1 MKKKIIA
8 SIVVLTLLFSMLPI
22 YSQATDELRNPR
34 IIGSGSWKTVTYKN
48 ENGLEYSYVY
58 SDPYCATWD
67 CVYFGSYWQKDSDGN
82 IDKTKEKQPIKWRVL
97 SVDGDDLFL
106 LADDSIYKSKYYESN
121 DTRSVYT
128 WKDSIVRNSIQT
140 DFIPNAFT
148 EDEQNDIIETDTTLD
163 DVQTTDKV
171 FLLSEE
177 DGKNKKY
184 GFIKGKAGSTY
195 GGYSKTWVLRCNYNI
210 TSNHGLSIME
220 GYAYDT
226 MNYSGIA
233 TVSYQNN
240 IRPALHL
247 KKSSTHYKKAGTVN
261 IYNEL
266 DVERTPKP
274 APTSKPTKVPA
285 PTATPTPQSQTP
297 KKVVKKVAAPS
308 KPTKVKVKN
317 NKKKTATVTWSK
329 VSGAKGYRVQYAYSA
344 PFSKKT
350 KTVSTNKFVAKKLK
364 KKKTYSFRVRA
375 YKMNGKKKLYGKWS
389 KVVRIK
395 IKK

>member
-8 SIVVLTLLFSMLPI
+8 SIVVLTLLFGMLPI

-34 IIGSGSWKTVTYKN
+34 IIDKVIKTISLGNGYYSTYYN
-48 ENGLEYSYVY
+48 QPCV
-58 SDPYCATWD
+58 TWD
-67 CVYFGSYWQKDSDGN
+67 CVYFGSYWQKDSEGN

-106 LADDSIYKSKYYESN
+106 LADDILSENMRYTKNN
-121 DTRSVYT
+121 DGT
-128 WKDSIVRNSIQT
+128 WENSIVRNWIQT

-148 EDEQNDIIETDTTLD
+148 QDEQNDIIDTN
-163 DVQTTDKV
+163 TTIGDKLTIDKV
-171 FLLSEE
+171 FCISKDEIE
-177 DGKNKKY
+177 TKKY
-184 GFIKGKAGSTY
+184 GFKEKN
-195 GGYSKTWVLRCNYNI
+195 GGNMDAWWLRYNEE
-210 TSNHGLSIME
+210 SS
-220 GYAYDT
+220 YDT
-226 MNYSGIA
+226 THCAYETYYYALIGVESSHG
-233 TVSYQNN
+233 V
-240 IRPALHL
+240 RPALHL

-261 IYNEL
+261 IYNEI
-266 DVERTPKP
+266 DVERTPVP
-274 APTSKPTKVPA
+274 VPTAKPTRVPV
-285 PTATPTPQSQTP
+285 PTATPTSQSQTP

-308 KPTKVKVKN
+308 KPQKVKVKN

-329 VSGAKGYRVQYAYSA
+329 VSGAKGYQAQYAYSA

>member
-34 IIGSGSWKTVTYKN
+34 MFDNYGN
-48 ENGLEYSYVY
+48 EIYIYPGCV
-58 SDPYCATWD
+58 TWD
-67 CVYFGSYWQKDSDGN
+67 CVYFGSYWQKDSEGN

-106 LADDSIYKSKYYESN
+106 LADESICKMRYYNISIDGGIRE
-121 DTRSVYT
+121 YT
-128 WKDSIVRNSIQT
+128 WRDSIVRDWIRT
-140 DFIPNAFT
+140 DFVKNAFT
-148 EDEQNDIIETDTTLD
+148 EEESNDIVETDTTLD
-163 DVQTTDKV
+163 DILTTDKV
-171 FLLSEE
+171 YLLSKKELE
-177 DGKNKKY
+177 RKY
-184 GFIKGKAGSTY
+184 GFNNFNDNSNNHSSNWI
-195 GGYSKTWVLRCNYNI
+195 LRTNVNYD
-210 TSNHGLSIME
+210 HGLL
-220 GYAYDT
+220 GTYNT
-226 MNYSGIA
+226 NGNIA
-233 TVSYQNN
+233 TGSVFYKDG

-261 IYNEL
+261 IYNEI

-274 APTSKPTKVPA
+274 LPTMIPTQTPTPTS
-285 PTATPTPQSQTP
+285 TPTPQSP
-297 KKVVKKVAAPS
+297 KKVVKKVTAPS

-317 NKKKTATVTWSK
+317 SKKKTATVTWSK

-350 KTVSTNKFVAKKLK
+350 KTVSTNKFIVKKLK

>member
-1 MKKKIIA
+1 MMKKRIVASVVALVLIIG
-8 SIVVLTLLFSMLPI
+8 LLPI
-22 YSQATDELRNPR
+22 YSQASDELKNPR
-34 IIGSGSWKTVTYKN
+34 VFDNYGN
-48 ENGLEYSYVY
+48 EIYIYPG
-58 SDPYCATWD
+58 CATWD
-67 CVYFGSYWQKDSDGN
+67 CVYFGSYWQKDSNGN
-82 IDKTKEKQPIKWRVL
+82 IDKTSEKKPIKWRVL

-106 LADDSIYKSKYYESN
+106 LADESIYKGEYKKDPEGYWGAPLSTTWMKSDIKNWIDNDFSKEAFSSDEFN
-121 DTRSVYT
+121 DILETNTMDKISILSETDLKSEYGFVISERHTGLIVSDAWWLRSAPSYNINCT
-128 WKDSIVRNSIQT
+128 WIKDYNTYIHT
-140 DFIPNAFT
+140 DNPNA
-148 EDEQNDIIETDTTLD
+148 
-163 DVQTTDKV
+163 KH
-171 FLLSEE
+171 
-177 DGKNKKY
+177 Y
-184 GFIKGKAGSTY
+184 
-195 GGYSKTWVLRCNYNI
+195 
-210 TSNHGLSIME
+210 
-220 GYAYDT
+220 
-226 MNYSGIA
+226 
-233 TVSYQNN
+233 

-261 IYNEL
+261 IYDEL

-274 APTSKPTKVPA
+274 LPTMIPTQ
-285 PTATPTPQSQTP
+285 TPTPTSTPTPQTP

-329 VSGAKGYRVQYAYSA
+329 VSGAKGYQVQYAYSA

-375 YKMNGKKKLYGKWS
+375 YKMNCKKKLYGKWS

>member
-8 SIVVLTLLFSMLPI
+8 SVVVLTLLFSMLPI

-34 IIGSGSWKTVTYKN
+34 IIDKVIKTISLGNGYYSTYYN
-48 ENGLEYSYVY
+48 QPCV
-58 SDPYCATWD
+58 TWD

-106 LADDSIYKSKYYESN
+106 LADESIYKGEYKKDPEGYWGAPLSTTWMESDIKNWIDNDFSKEAFSSDEFN
-121 DTRSVYT
+121 DILETNTMDKISILSETDLKSEYGFVISERHTGLIVSDAWWLRSAPSYNINCT
-128 WKDSIVRNSIQT
+128 WIQDYNTYIHT
-140 DFIPNAFT
+140 DNPNA
-148 EDEQNDIIETDTTLD
+148 
-163 DVQTTDKV
+163 KH
-171 FLLSEE
+171 
-177 DGKNKKY
+177 Y
-184 GFIKGKAGSTY
+184 
-195 GGYSKTWVLRCNYNI
+195 
-210 TSNHGLSIME
+210 
-220 GYAYDT
+220 
-226 MNYSGIA
+226 
-233 TVSYQNN
+233 

-261 IYNEL
+261 IYNEI

-274 APTSKPTKVPA
+274 LPTMIPTQTPTPTS
-285 PTATPTPQSQTP
+285 TPTPQSQTP

>member
-8 SIVVLTLLFSMLPI
+8 SIVVLTLLFGMLPI
-22 YSQATDELRNPR
+22 YSQASDELRNPR
-34 IIGSGSWKTVTYKN
+34 IIDKVIKTISLGNGYYSTYYN
-48 ENGLEYSYVY
+48 QPCV
-58 SDPYCATWD
+58 TWD
-67 CVYFGSYWQKDSDGN
+67 CVYFGNYWQKDSEGN
-82 IDKTKEKQPIKWRVL
+82 IDKTSEKQPIKWRVL

-106 LADDSIYKSKYYESN
+106 LTDESIYKGEYKKDPEGYWGAPLSTTWIESDIKNWIDNDFSKEAFSSDEFN
-121 DTRSVYT
+121 DILETNTMDKISILSETDLKSEYGFVISERHTGLIVSDAWWLRSAPSYNINCT
-128 WKDSIVRNSIQT
+128 WIQDYNTYIHT
-140 DFIPNAFT
+140 DNPNA
-148 EDEQNDIIETDTTLD
+148 
-163 DVQTTDKV
+163 KH
-171 FLLSEE
+171 
-177 DGKNKKY
+177 Y
-184 GFIKGKAGSTY
+184 
-195 GGYSKTWVLRCNYNI
+195 
-210 TSNHGLSIME
+210 
-220 GYAYDT
+220 
-226 MNYSGIA
+226 
-233 TVSYQNN
+233 

-261 IYNEL
+261 IYNEI

-274 APTSKPTKVPA
+274 LPTMIPTQTPIPTS
-285 PTATPTPQSQTP
+285 TPIPQSQTP
-297 KKVVKKVAAPS
+297 KKVVKKVTAPS

>member
-1 MKKKIIA
+1 MMKKRIVASVVALVLIIG
-8 SIVVLTLLFSMLPI
+8 LLPI
-22 YSQATDELRNPR
+22 YSQASDELKNPR
-34 IIGSGSWKTVTYKN
+34 VFDNYGN
-48 ENGLEYSYVY
+48 EIYIYPG
-58 SDPYCATWD
+58 CITWD
-67 CVYFGSYWQKDSDGN
+67 CVYFGSYWQKDSNGN
-82 IDKTKEKQPIKWRVL
+82 IDKTSEKKPIKWRVL

-106 LADDSIYKSKYYESN
+106 LADESIYKGEYKKDPEGYWGAPLSTTWIESDIKNWIDNDFSKEAFSFDEFN
-121 DTRSVYT
+121 DILETNTMDKISILSETDLKSEYGFVISERHTGLIVSDAWWLRSAPSYNINCT
-128 WKDSIVRNSIQT
+128 WIQDYNTYIHT
-140 DFIPNAFT
+140 DNPNA
-148 EDEQNDIIETDTTLD
+148 
-163 DVQTTDKV
+163 KH
-171 FLLSEE
+171 
-177 DGKNKKY
+177 Y
-184 GFIKGKAGSTY
+184 
-195 GGYSKTWVLRCNYNI
+195 
-210 TSNHGLSIME
+210 
-220 GYAYDT
+220 
-226 MNYSGIA
+226 
-233 TVSYQNN
+233 

-261 IYNEL
+261 IYNEI

-274 APTSKPTKVPA
+274 LPTMIPTQTPTPTS
-285 PTATPTPQSQTP
+285 TPTPQAP
-297 KKVVKKVAAPS
+297 NKVVKKVAAPS

-329 VSGAKGYRVQYAYSA
+329 VSGAKGYQVQYAYSA

>member
-1 MKKKIIA
+1 MMKKRIVASVVALVLIIG
-8 SIVVLTLLFSMLPI
+8 LLPI
-22 YSQATDELRNPR
+22 YSQASDELKNPR
-34 IIGSGSWKTVTYKN
+34 VFDNYGN
-48 ENGLEYSYVY
+48 EIYIYPG
-58 SDPYCATWD
+58 CITWD
-67 CVYFGSYWQKDSDGN
+67 CVYFGSYWQKDSNGN
-82 IDKTKEKQPIKWRVL
+82 IDKTSEKKPIKWRVL

-106 LADDSIYKSKYYESN
+106 LADESIYKGEYKKDPEGYWGAPLSTTWIESDIKNWIDNDFSKEAFSSDEFN
-121 DTRSVYT
+121 DILETNTMDKISILSETDLKSEYGFVISERHTGLIVSDAWWLRSAPSYNINCT
-128 WKDSIVRNSIQT
+128 WIQDYNTYIHT
-140 DFIPNAFT
+140 DNPNA
-148 EDEQNDIIETDTTLD
+148 
-163 DVQTTDKV
+163 KH
-171 FLLSEE
+171 
-177 DGKNKKY
+177 Y
-184 GFIKGKAGSTY
+184 
-195 GGYSKTWVLRCNYNI
+195 
-210 TSNHGLSIME
+210 
-220 GYAYDT
+220 
-226 MNYSGIA
+226 
-233 TVSYQNN
+233 

-261 IYNEL
+261 IYNEI

-274 APTSKPTKVPA
+274 LPTMIPTQ
-285 PTATPTPQSQTP
+285 TPTPTSTPTPQTP
-297 KKVVKKVAAPS
+297 KKVVKKITAPS

-329 VSGAKGYRVQYAYSA
+329 VSGVKGYQVQYAYSA

>member
-1 MKKKIIA
+1 MMKKRIMASVVALVLIIG
-8 SIVVLTLLFSMLPI
+8 LLPI
-22 YSQATDELRNPR
+22 YSQASDELRNPR
-34 IIGSGSWKTVTYKN
+34 MFDNYGN
-48 ENGLEYSYVY
+48 EIYIYPGCV
-58 SDPYCATWD
+58 TWD

-82 IDKTKEKQPIKWRVL
+82 IDKTSEKKSIKWRVL
-97 SVDGDDLFL
+97 SVDDDDLFL
-106 LADDSIYKSKYYESN
+106 LADESICKMRYYR
-121 DTRSVYT
+121 DTGGIREYT
-128 WKDSIVRNSIQT
+128 WRDSIVRDWIQT
-140 DFIPNAFT
+140 DFIKNAFT
-148 EDEQNDIIETDTTLD
+148 EEESNDIIETDTTLD
-163 DVQTTDKV
+163 NISTTDKV
-171 FLLSEE
+171 YLLSKKELE
-177 DGKNKKY
+177 RKY
-184 GFIKGKAGSTY
+184 GFNNFNDHS
-195 GGYSKTWVLRCNYNI
+195 SNYN
-210 TSNHGLSIME
+210 SNWILRTNVNYDHGLL
-220 GYAYDT
+220 GTYNTDG
-226 MNYSGIA
+226 NIA
-233 TVSYQNN
+233 TGSVFYKDG

-261 IYNEL
+261 IYNEI

-274 APTSKPTKVPA
+274 LPTMFPTQTPTPTS
-285 PTATPTPQSQTP
+285 TPTPQAP

-308 KPTKVKVKN
+308 KPTKVKIKN

>member
-1 MKKKIIA
+1 M
-8 SIVVLTLLFSMLPI
+8 
-22 YSQATDELRNPR
+22 R
-34 IIGSGSWKTVTYKN
+34 
-48 ENGLEYSYVY
+48 
-58 SDPYCATWD
+58 
-67 CVYFGSYWQKDSDGN
+67 
-82 IDKTKEKQPIKWRVL
+82 
-97 SVDGDDLFL
+97 
-106 LADDSIYKSKYYESN
+106 YYR
-121 DTRSVYT
+121 DTGGIREYT
-128 WKDSIVRNSIQT
+128 WRDSIVRDWIQT
-140 DFIPNAFT
+140 DFIKNAFT
-148 EDEQNDIIETDTTLD
+148 EEESNDIIETDTTLD
-163 DVQTTDKV
+163 NISTTDKV
-171 FLLSEE
+171 YLLSKKELE
-177 DGKNKKY
+177 RKY
-184 GFIKGKAGSTY
+184 GFNNFNDHS
-195 GGYSKTWVLRCNYNI
+195 SNYN
-210 TSNHGLSIME
+210 SNWILRTNVNYDHGLL
-220 GYAYDT
+220 GTYNTDG
-226 MNYSGIA
+226 NIA
-233 TVSYQNN
+233 TGSVFYKDG

-261 IYNEL
+261 IYNEI

-274 APTSKPTKVPA
+274 LPTMFPTQTPTPTS
-285 PTATPTPQSQTP
+285 TPTPQAP

-308 KPTKVKVKN
+308 KPTKVKIKN

>member
-34 IIGSGSWKTVTYKN
+34 IIGSDSWKTVTYKD

-58 SDPYCATWD
+58 GDPMCITWD

-82 IDKTKEKQPIKWRVL
+82 IDKTREKQPIKWRVL

-106 LADDSIYKSKYYESN
+106 LADDILSENMRYTKNN
-121 DTRSVYT
+121 DGT
-128 WKDSIVRNSIQT
+128 WKNSIVRNWIQT
-140 DFIPNAFT
+140 DFIPNTFT
-148 EDEQNDIIETDTTLD
+148 QDEQNDIIETDTTLD
-163 DVQTTDKV
+163 NVQTTDKV
-171 FLLSEE
+171 FAISKTEIE
-177 DGKNKKY
+177 TKKY
-184 GFIKGKAGSTY
+184 GFR
-195 GGYSKTWVLRCNYNI
+195 SKQEIGEAWWLRYNEESSYD
-210 TSNHGLSIME
+210 TSHC
-220 GYAYDT
+220 AYD
-226 MNYSGIA
+226 MFYYAVIPVRSSHG
-233 TVSYQNN
+233 V
-240 IRPALHL
+240 RPALHL

-261 IYNEL
+261 IYDEL
-266 DVERTPKP
+266 DVERTPEP
-274 APTSKPTKVPA
+274 APTAKPTKVPV
-285 PTATPTPQSQTP
+285 PTATTTPQSQTP
-297 KKVVKKVAAPS
+297 KKVVKKVTAPS

>member
-8 SIVVLTLLFSMLPI
+8 SIVVLTLLFGMLPI

-34 IIGSGSWKTVTYKN
+34 IIGSDSWKTVTYKD
-48 ENGLEYSYVY
+48 ENGLEYTCPYG
-58 SDPYCATWD
+58 DPMCITWD
-67 CVYFGSYWQKDSDGN
+67 CVYFGSYWQKDSEGN

-106 LADDSIYKSKYYESN
+106 LADDILSENMRYTKNN
-121 DTRSVYT
+121 DGT
-128 WKDSIVRNSIQT
+128 WENSIVRNWIQT

-148 EDEQNDIIETDTTLD
+148 QDEQNDIIDTN
-163 DVQTTDKV
+163 TTIGDKLTIDKV
-171 FLLSEE
+171 FCISKDEIE
-177 DGKNKKY
+177 TKKY
-184 GFIKGKAGSTY
+184 GFKEKNFGHTD
-195 GGYSKTWVLRCNYNI
+195 TWWLRYNEE
-210 TSNHGLSIME
+210 SS
-220 GYAYDT
+220 YDT
-226 MNYSGIA
+226 SHCAYETYYYASIGIESSHG
-233 TVSYQNN
+233 V
-240 IRPALHL
+240 RPALHL

-261 IYNEL
+261 IYNEI
-266 DVERTPKP
+266 DVERTPVP
-274 APTSKPTKVPA
+274 VPTAKPTRVPV

-308 KPTKVKVKN
+308 KPQKVKVKN

-329 VSGAKGYRVQYAYSA
+329 VSGAKGYQAQYAYSA

>member
-8 SIVVLTLLFSMLPI
+8 SIVVLTLLFGMLPI
-22 YSQATDELRNPR
+22 YSQATDELRSPR
-34 IIGSGSWKTVTYKN
+34 IIGSDSWKTVTYKD
-48 ENGLEYSYVY
+48 ENGIEYSYVY
-58 SDPYCATWD
+58 GDPFCITWD
-67 CVYFGSYWQKDSDGN
+67 CVYFGNYWQKDSDGN

-106 LADDSIYKSKYYESN
+106 LADNILSENMRYTKNN
-121 DTRSVYT
+121 DGT
-128 WKDSIVRNSIQT
+128 WENSIVRNWIQT

-148 EDEQNDIIETDTTLD
+148 QDEQNDIIETDTTLD
-163 DVQTTDKV
+163 NVQTTDKV
-171 FLLSEE
+171 FAISKTEIE
-177 DGKNKKY
+177 TKKY
-184 GFIKGKAGSTY
+184 GFRSNQGFMEA
-195 GGYSKTWVLRCNYNI
+195 WWLRYNEESSYD
-210 TSNHGLSIME
+210 TSHC
-220 GYAYDT
+220 AYD
-226 MNYSGIA
+226 MFYYAVIPVQSSHG
-233 TVSYQNN
+233 V
-240 IRPALHL
+240 RPALHL

-261 IYNEL
+261 IYDEL
-266 DVERTPKP
+266 DVERTPEP
-274 APTSKPTKVPA
+274 APTAKPTKVPV

-308 KPTKVKVKN
+308 KPTKIKVKN

>member
-34 IIGSGSWKTVTYKN
+34 MFDNYGN
-48 ENGLEYSYVY
+48 EIYIYPGCV
-58 SDPYCATWD
+58 TWD

-97 SVDGDDLFL
+97 SVDRDDLFL
-106 LADDSIYKSKYYESN
+106 LADESICKMRYYR
-121 DTRSVYT
+121 DTGGIREYT
-128 WKDSIVRNSIQT
+128 WRDSIVRDWIQT
-140 DFIPNAFT
+140 DFIKNAFT
-148 EDEQNDIIETDTTLD
+148 EEESNDIIETDTTLD
-163 DVQTTDKV
+163 NISTTDKV
-171 FLLSEE
+171 YLLSEKE
-177 DGKNKKY
+177 LDRKY
-184 GFIKGKAGSTY
+184 GFNNFNDNSNSHNSNWILRTNANYDQGLLGTY
-195 GGYSKTWVLRCNYNI
+195 NTNGN
-210 TSNHGLSIME
+210 
-220 GYAYDT
+220 
-226 MNYSGIA
+226 IA
-233 TVSYQNN
+233 TGSMFYKDGV
-240 IRPALHL
+240 RPALHL

-261 IYNEL
+261 IYNEI

-274 APTSKPTKVPA
+274 LPTMIPTQTPTPTS
-285 PTATPTPQSQTP
+285 TPTPQSQTP

-308 KPTKVKVKN
+308 KPQKVKVKN

>member
-8 SIVVLTLLFSMLPI
+8 SIVVLTLLFGMLPI
-22 YSQATDELRNPR
+22 YSQASDELRNPR
-34 IIGSGSWKTVTYKN
+34 IIDKVIKTISLGNGYYSTYYN
-48 ENGLEYSYVY
+48 QPCV
-58 SDPYCATWD
+58 TWD

-82 IDKTKEKQPIKWRVL
+82 IDKTSEKKSIKWRVL
-97 SVDGDDLFL
+97 SVDDDDLFL
-106 LADDSIYKSKYYESN
+106 LADESICKMRYYR
-121 DTRSVYT
+121 DTGGIREYT
-128 WKDSIVRNSIQT
+128 WRDSIVRDWIQT
-140 DFIPNAFT
+140 DFIKNAFT
-148 EDEQNDIIETDTTLD
+148 EEESNDIIETDTTLD
-163 DVQTTDKV
+163 NISTTDKV
-171 FLLSEE
+171 YLLSEKE
-177 DGKNKKY
+177 LDRKY
-184 GFIKGKAGSTY
+184 GFNNFNDNSNSHNSNWILRTNANYDQGLLGTY
-195 GGYSKTWVLRCNYNI
+195 NTNGN
-210 TSNHGLSIME
+210 
-220 GYAYDT
+220 
-226 MNYSGIA
+226 IA
-233 TVSYQNN
+233 TGSMFYKDGV
-240 IRPALHL
+240 RPALHL

-261 IYNEL
+261 IYNEI

-274 APTSKPTKVPA
+274 LPTMIPTQTPTPTS
-285 PTATPTPQSQTP
+285 TPTPQSQTP

-329 VSGAKGYRVQYAYSA
+329 VSGAKGYQVQYAYSA

-350 KTVSTNKFVAKKLK
+350 KKISTNKFVARKLK

>member
-34 IIGSGSWKTVTYKN
+34 IIDKVIKTISLGNGYYSTYYN
-48 ENGLEYSYVY
+48 QPCV
-58 SDPYCATWD
+58 TWD

-106 LADDSIYKSKYYESN
+106 LADENIYKGEYKKDPEGYWGAPLSTTWIESDIKNWIDNDFSKEAFSSDEFNDILETNTMDKISILSETDLKSEYGLVLSERHINLKGTDAWWLRSAQGYDINISCIKDYNTYISTDNPNSKYG
-121 DTRSVYT
+121 V
-128 WKDSIVRNSIQT
+128 
-140 DFIPNAFT
+140 
-148 EDEQNDIIETDTTLD
+148 
-163 DVQTTDKV
+163 
-171 FLLSEE
+171 
-177 DGKNKKY
+177 
-184 GFIKGKAGSTY
+184 
-195 GGYSKTWVLRCNYNI
+195 
-210 TSNHGLSIME
+210 
-220 GYAYDT
+220 
-226 MNYSGIA
+226 
-233 TVSYQNN
+233 
-240 IRPALHL
+240 RPALHL

-261 IYNEL
+261 IYNEI

-274 APTSKPTKVPA
+274 LPTMIPTQTPTPTS
-285 PTATPTPQSQTP
+285 TPTPQSQTP

-375 YKMNGKKKLYGKWS
+375 YKMNGKNKLYGKWS

>member
-1 MKKKIIA
+1 MKKKLIA

-34 IIGSGSWKTVTYKN
+34 MFDNYGN
-48 ENGLEYSYVY
+48 EIYIYPG
-58 SDPYCATWD
+58 CITWD

-106 LADDSIYKSKYYESN
+106 LADESICKMRYYNISIDGGIRE
-121 DTRSVYT
+121 YT
-128 WKDSIVRNSIQT
+128 WRDSIVRDWIRT
-140 DFIPNAFT
+140 DFVKNAFT
-148 EDEQNDIIETDTTLD
+148 EEESNDIVETDTTLD
-163 DVQTTDKV
+163 DILTTDKV
-171 FLLSEE
+171 YLLSKKELE
-177 DGKNKKY
+177 RKY
-184 GFIKGKAGSTY
+184 GFNNFNDNSNNHNSNWI
-195 GGYSKTWVLRCNYNI
+195 LRTNVNYD
-210 TSNHGLSIME
+210 HGLL
-220 GYAYDT
+220 GTYNT
-226 MNYSGIA
+226 NGNIA
-233 TVSYQNN
+233 TGSVFYKDGV
-240 IRPALHL
+240 RPALHL

-261 IYNEL
+261 IYNEI

-274 APTSKPTKVPA
+274 LPTMIPTQTQTPMPTS
-285 PTATPTPQSQTP
+285 TPTPQSQTP

-329 VSGAKGYRVQYAYSA
+329 VSGAKGYQVQYAYSA

-350 KTVSTNKFVAKKLK
+350 KTVSTNKFIVKKLK

-389 KVVRIK
+389 KVVRVK

>member
-34 IIGSGSWKTVTYKN
+34 IIDKVIKTISLGNGFYSTYYN
-48 ENGLEYSYVY
+48 Q
-58 SDPYCATWD
+58 PCITWD

-97 SVDGDDLFL
+97 SVNGDDLFL
-106 LADDSIYKSKYYESN
+106 LADDILSENMRYTKNN
-121 DTRSVYT
+121 DGT
-128 WKDSIVRNSIQT
+128 WKNSIVRNWIQT

-148 EDEQNDIIETDTTLD
+148 EDEQNDIIDTN
-163 DVQTTDKV
+163 TTIGDKLTIDKV
-171 FLLSEE
+171 FCISKDEIE
-177 DGKNKKY
+177 TKKY
-184 GFIKGKAGSTY
+184 GFKEKN
-195 GGYSKTWVLRCNYNI
+195 GGNMDAWWLRYNEE
-210 TSNHGLSIME
+210 SS
-220 GYAYDT
+220 YDT
-226 MNYSGIA
+226 THCAYETYYYALIGVESSHG
-233 TVSYQNN
+233 

-261 IYNEL
+261 IYNEI

-274 APTSKPTKVPA
+274 LPTMIPTQ
-285 PTATPTPQSQTP
+285 TPTPTSTPSTPTPQTP

-350 KTVSTNKFVAKKLK
+350 KTVSVNKFVAKKLK

>member
-8 SIVVLTLLFSMLPI
+8 SIVVLTLLFGMLPI
-22 YSQATDELRNPR
+22 YSQASDELRNPR
-34 IIGSGSWKTVTYKN
+34 IIDKVIKTISLGNGYYSTYYN
-48 ENGLEYSYVY
+48 QPCV
-58 SDPYCATWD
+58 TWD
-67 CVYFGSYWQKDSDGN
+67 CVYFGNYWQKDSEGN
-82 IDKTKEKQPIKWRVL
+82 IDKTSEKQPIKWRVL

-106 LADDSIYKSKYYESN
+106 LTDESIYKGEYKKDPEGYWGAPLSTTWIESDIKNWIDNDFSKEAFSSDEFN
-121 DTRSVYT
+121 DILETNTMDKISILSETDLKSEYGFVISERHTGLIVSDAWWLRSAPSYNINCT
-128 WKDSIVRNSIQT
+128 WIQDYNTYIHT
-140 DFIPNAFT
+140 DNPNA
-148 EDEQNDIIETDTTLD
+148 
-163 DVQTTDKV
+163 KH
-171 FLLSEE
+171 
-177 DGKNKKY
+177 Y
-184 GFIKGKAGSTY
+184 
-195 GGYSKTWVLRCNYNI
+195 
-210 TSNHGLSIME
+210 
-220 GYAYDT
+220 
-226 MNYSGIA
+226 
-233 TVSYQNN
+233 

-261 IYNEL
+261 IYNEI

-274 APTSKPTKVPA
+274 LPTMIPTQTPTPTS
-285 PTATPTPQSQTP
+285 TPTPQSQTP

>member
-8 SIVVLTLLFSMLPI
+8 SIVVLTLLFGMLPI

-34 IIGSGSWKTVTYKN
+34 IIGSDSWKTVTYKD

-58 SDPYCATWD
+58 GDPMCITWD
-67 CVYFGSYWQKDSDGN
+67 CVYFGSYWQKDSEGN

-106 LADDSIYKSKYYESN
+106 LADEIICKMPYYNISIDGGIRE
-121 DTRSVYT
+121 YT
-128 WKDSIVRNSIQT
+128 WRDSIVRDWIRT
-140 DFIPNAFT
+140 DFVKNAFT
-148 EDEQNDIIETDTTLD
+148 EEEGNDIVETDTTLD
-163 DVQTTDKV
+163 DILTTDKV
-171 FLLSEE
+171 YLLSKKELE
-177 DGKNKKY
+177 RKY
-184 GFIKGKAGSTY
+184 GFNNFNYNSSKYNSNWILRTNVDYDHGLLSTY
-195 GGYSKTWVLRCNYNI
+195 NTNGN
-210 TSNHGLSIME
+210 
-220 GYAYDT
+220 
-226 MNYSGIA
+226 IA
-233 TVSYQNN
+233 TGSVFYKDGV
-240 IRPALHL
+240 RPALHL

-261 IYNEL
+261 IYDEL
-266 DVERTPKP
+266 DVERTPEP
-274 APTSKPTKVPA
+274 APTAKPTKVPV
-285 PTATPTPQSQTP
+285 PTATPTPQSQTS
-297 KKVVKKVAAPS
+297 KKVVKKVTAPS
-308 KPTKVKVKN
+308 KPQKVKVKN

-389 KVVRIK
+389 KVVRVK

>member
-8 SIVVLTLLFSMLPI
+8 SIVVLTLLFGMLPI

-34 IIGSGSWKTVTYKN
+34 IIDKVIKTISLGNGYYSTYYN
-48 ENGLEYSYVY
+48 QPCV
-58 SDPYCATWD
+58 TWD

-106 LADDSIYKSKYYESN
+106 LADESIYKGEYKKDPEGYWGAPLSTTWIESDIKNWIDNDFSKEAFSSDEFN
-121 DTRSVYT
+121 DILETNTMDKISILSETDLKSEYGFVISERHTGLIVSDAWWLRSAPSYNINCTWIQDYNTYT
-128 WKDSIVRNSIQT
+128 HT
-140 DFIPNAFT
+140 DNPNA
-148 EDEQNDIIETDTTLD
+148 
-163 DVQTTDKV
+163 KH
-171 FLLSEE
+171 
-177 DGKNKKY
+177 Y
-184 GFIKGKAGSTY
+184 
-195 GGYSKTWVLRCNYNI
+195 
-210 TSNHGLSIME
+210 
-220 GYAYDT
+220 
-226 MNYSGIA
+226 
-233 TVSYQNN
+233 

-261 IYNEL
+261 IYNEI
-266 DVERTPKP
+266 DVERTPNP
-274 APTSKPTKVPA
+274 LPTMIPTSTPVPT
-285 PTATPTPQSQTP
+285 TTPTPQSQTP
-297 KKVVKKVAAPS
+297 KKVVKKTTAPS
-308 KPTKVKVKN
+308 KPQKVKAKN

-329 VSGAKGYRVQYAYSA
+329 VSGAKGYQVQYAYSA

>member
-8 SIVVLTLLFSMLPI
+8 SIVVLTLLFGMLPI
-22 YSQATDELRNPR
+22 YSQASDELRNPR
-34 IIGSGSWKTVTYKN
+34 IIDKVIKTISLGNGYYSTYYN
-48 ENGLEYSYVY
+48 QPCV
-58 SDPYCATWD
+58 TWD

-106 LADDSIYKSKYYESN
+106 LADESIYKGEYKKDPEGYWGAPLSTTWIESDIKNWIDNDFSKEAFSSDEFN
-121 DTRSVYT
+121 DILETNTMDKISILSETDLKSEYGFVISERHTGLIVSDAWWLRSAPSYNINCT
-128 WKDSIVRNSIQT
+128 WIQDYNTYIHT
-140 DFIPNAFT
+140 DNPNA
-148 EDEQNDIIETDTTLD
+148 
-163 DVQTTDKV
+163 KH
-171 FLLSEE
+171 
-177 DGKNKKY
+177 Y
-184 GFIKGKAGSTY
+184 
-195 GGYSKTWVLRCNYNI
+195 
-210 TSNHGLSIME
+210 
-220 GYAYDT
+220 
-226 MNYSGIA
+226 
-233 TVSYQNN
+233 

-261 IYNEL
+261 IYNEI

-274 APTSKPTKVPA
+274 LPTMIPTQTPTPTS
-285 PTATPTPQSQTP
+285 TPTPQSQTP

>member
-34 IIGSGSWKTVTYKN
+34 IIGSGSWKTVTYKD

-58 SDPYCATWD
+58 GDPYCATWD

-106 LADDSIYKSKYYESN
+106 LADDILSENMRYTKNN
-121 DTRSVYT
+121 DGT
-128 WKDSIVRNSIQT
+128 WENSIVRNWIQT

-148 EDEQNDIIETDTTLD
+148 QDEQNDIIDTN
-163 DVQTTDKV
+163 TTIGDKLTIDKV
-171 FLLSEE
+171 FCISKDEI
-177 DGKNKKY
+177 KTKKY
-184 GFIKGKAGSTY
+184 GFKEKNGWSMD
-195 GGYSKTWVLRCNYNI
+195 TWWLRYNEE
-210 TSNHGLSIME
+210 SS
-220 GYAYDT
+220 YDT
-226 MNYSGIA
+226 SHCAYETYYYASIA
-233 TVSYQNN
+233 TESSHG

-261 IYNEL
+261 IYDEL
-266 DVERTPKP
+266 DVERTPEP
-274 APTSKPTKVPA
+274 APTAKPTKVPA

-375 YKMNGKKKLYGKWS
+375 YKMNGRKKLYGKWS

>member
-8 SIVVLTLLFSMLPI
+8 SIVVLTLFFGMLPI

-34 IIGSGSWKTVTYKN
+34 IIGSDSWKTVILKN
-48 ENGLEYSYVY
+48 ESGESYPYVY
-58 SDPYCATWD
+58 SDPYCVTWD
-67 CVYFGSYWQKDSDGN
+67 CVYFGSYWQKDSEGN

-106 LADDSIYKSKYYESN
+106 LADDSIYKSKYYESD

-163 DVQTTDKV
+163 EVQTTDKV

-177 DGKNKKY
+177 DAKNKKY
-184 GFIKGKAGSTY
+184 GFIKGKAGITY
-195 GGYSKTWVLRCNYNI
+195 GGDSKTWILRCNV
-210 TSNHGLSIME
+210 TSQYSGLSIVE
-220 GYAYDT
+220 NYAYDT
-226 MNYSGIA
+226 MLYSSGSR
-233 TVSYQNN
+233 VSYRNN

-261 IYNEL
+261 IYDEL
-266 DVERTPKP
+266 DVERTPEP
-274 APTSKPTKVPA
+274 APTAKPTKVPV
-285 PTATPTPQSQTP
+285 PTATPTPQSQAP

-308 KPTKVKVKN
+308 KPQKVKAKN

-329 VSGAKGYRVQYAYSA
+329 VSGAKGYQVQYAYSA

-350 KTVSTNKFVAKKLK
+350 KTVSINKFIVKKLK

-389 KVVRIK
+389 KVVRVK

>member
-8 SIVVLTLLFSMLPI
+8 SIVVLTLLFGMLPI
-22 YSQATDELRNPR
+22 YSQASDELRNPR
-34 IIGSGSWKTVTYKN
+34 MFDNYGN
-48 ENGLEYSYVY
+48 EIYIYPGCV
-58 SDPYCATWD
+58 TWD

-106 LADDSIYKSKYYESN
+106 LADQIIYVGVYKQKDRENSNTYSTWEES
-121 DTRSVYT
+121 D
-128 WKDSIVRNSIQT
+128 IRNWIQN
-140 DFIPNAFT
+140 DFIINAFSNN
-148 EDEQNDIIETDTTLD
+148 ELNDIVVNEDPELNNAIK
-163 DVQTTDKV
+163 DKV
-171 FLLSEE
+171 FLLSEKEAHNKEYGFNKLE
-177 DGKNKKY
+177 DKDSVNGDSSSWWLRCDQNTSSIKLMCGNCYSDNSRFKAHFLFGKY
-184 GFIKGKAGSTY
+184 G
-195 GGYSKTWVLRCNYNI
+195 V
-210 TSNHGLSIME
+210 
-220 GYAYDT
+220 
-226 MNYSGIA
+226 
-233 TVSYQNN
+233 
-240 IRPALHL
+240 RPALHL

-261 IYNEL
+261 IYNEI

-274 APTSKPTKVPA
+274 LPTMIPTQ
-285 PTATPTPQSQTP
+285 TQTPTPTNTPTPQTP

-308 KPTKVKVKN
+308 KPIKVKVKN